1 MNKKIFIQIGL
12 FSLILLI
19 IFIAYSYYFETLK
32 VDVLKTNQELKPNVE
47 NRIVDLK
54 YTASDKEG
62 NSYVITSDFGQIS
75 EENENVLNLDT
86 VNAVITL
93 NDADK
98 IFIYSD
104 HAIYNK
110 LDLNTLFYDSVKLIY
125 NEHNVT
131 SEKIYLNYANKEVKI
146 EDNIVYKVKKNKLT
160 ADVVDIDLVSKKSKI
175 YMLQDQKK
183 VKVEIIENGNY

>member
-19 IFIAYSYYFETLK
+19 IFVAYTYYFETLK
-32 VDVLKTNQELKPNVE
+32 VDVLKSNQELKPNVE

-54 YTASDKEG
+54 YTASDKKG

-75 EENENVLNLDT
+75 EENENILNLDA

-104 HAIYNK
+104 HAVYNK
-110 LDLNTLFYDSVKLIY
+110 LDLNTFFYDSVKLIY

-131 SEKIYLNYANKEVKI
+131 SEKIYLDYANKEVKI
-146 EDNIVYKVKKNKLT
+146 EDNIVYKVQKNQLT

-175 YMLQDQKK
+175 YMLEDQKK

>member
-47 NRIVDLK
+47 NKIIDLK

-75 EENENVLNLDT
+75 KENENVLNLEA

-110 LDLNTLFYDSVKLIY
+110 LDLNTFFYDSVKLIY

-146 EDNIVYKVKKNKLT
+146 EDNIVYKVQKNKLT
-160 ADVVDIDLVSKKSKI
+160 ADVVDIDLISKKSKI

>member
-19 IFIAYSYYFETLK
+19 IFVAYTYYFETLK
-32 VDVLKTNQELKPNVE
+32 VDVLKSNQELKPNVE

-54 YTASDKEG
+54 YTASDKKG

-75 EENENVLNLDT
+75 EENENILKLDA

-104 HAIYNK
+104 HAVYNK
-110 LDLNTLFYDSVKLIY
+110 LDLNTFFYLD
-125 NEHNVT
+125 
-131 SEKIYLNYANKEVKI
+131 YANKEVKI
-146 EDNIVYKVKKNKLT
+146 EDNIVYKVQKNQLT

-175 YMLQDQKK
+175 YMLEDQKK

>member
-47 NRIVDLK
+47 NRIIDLK

-75 EENENVLNLDT
+75 KENENVLNLES

-104 HAIYNK
+104 HAVYNK
-110 LDLNTLFYDSVKLIY
+110 LDLNTFFYDSVKLIY

-131 SEKIYLNYANKEVKI
+131 SEKIYLDYANKEVKI
-146 EDNIVYKVKKNKLT
+146 EDNIVYKVQKNQLT

-175 YMLQDQKK
+175 YMLEDQKK

>member
-19 IFIAYSYYFETLK
+19 IFVAYSYYFETLK

-47 NRIVDLK
+47 NRIIDLK

-75 EENENVLNLDT
+75 KENENVLNLEA

-110 LDLNTLFYDSVKLIY
+110 LDLNTFFYDSVKLIY
-125 NEHNVT
+125 DEHNVT

-146 EDNIVYKVKKNKLT
+146 EDNIVYKVQKNKLT
-160 ADVVDIDLVSKKSKI
+160 ADVVDIDLISKKSKI

>member
-32 VDVLKTNQELKPNVE
+32 VDILKTNQELKPNVE

-131 SEKIYLNYANKEVKI
+131 GEKIYLNYANKEVKI
-146 EDNIVYKVKKNKLT
+146 EDNIVYKVQKNKLT
-160 ADVVDIDLVSKKSKI
+160 ADVVDIDLISKKSKI

>member
-47 NRIVDLK
+47 NRIIDLK

-75 EENENVLNLDT
+75 KENENVLNLES

-110 LDLNTLFYDSVKLIY
+110 LDLNTFFYDSVKLIY

-146 EDNIVYKVKKNKLT
+146 EDNIVYKVQKNKLT
-160 ADVVDIDLVSKKSKI
+160 ADVVDIDLISKKSKI

>member
-19 IFIAYSYYFETLK
+19 IFVAYTYYFETLK
-32 VDVLKTNQELKPNVE
+32 VDVLKSNQELKPNVE

-54 YTASDKEG
+54 YTASDKKG

-75 EENENVLNLDT
+75 EENENILNLDA

-104 HAIYNK
+104 HAVYNK
-110 LDLNTLFYDSVKLIY
+110 LNLNTFFYDSVKLIY

-131 SEKIYLNYANKEVKI
+131 SEKIYLDYANKEVKI
-146 EDNIVYKVKKNKLT
+146 EDNIVYKVQKNQLT

-175 YMLQDQKK
+175 YMLEDQKK

>member
-19 IFIAYSYYFETLK
+19 IFVAYSYYFETLK

-47 NRIVDLK
+47 NRIIDLK

-75 EENENVLNLDT
+75 KENENVLNLEA

-110 LDLNTLFYDSVKLIY
+110 LDLNTFFYDSVKLIY
-125 NEHNVT
+125 DEHNVT
-131 SEKIYLNYANKEVKI
+131 SEKIYLDYANKEVKI
-146 EDNIVYKVKKNKLT
+146 EDNIVYKVQKNKLT
-160 ADVVDIDLVSKKSKI
+160 ADVVDIDLISKKSKI

>member
-47 NRIVDLK
+47 NRIIDLK

-75 EENENVLNLDT
+75 KENENVLNLEA

-110 LDLNTLFYDSVKLIY
+110 LDLNTFFYDSVKLIY
-125 NEHNVT
+125 DEHNVT

-146 EDNIVYKVKKNKLT
+146 EDNIVYKVQKNKLT
-160 ADVVDIDLVSKKSKI
+160 ADVVDIDLISKKSKI

>member
-47 NRIVDLK
+47 NRIIDLK

-75 EENENVLNLDT
+75 KENENVLNLES
-86 VNAVITL
+86 VNAVIAL

-110 LDLNTLFYDSVKLIY
+110 LDLNTFFYDSVKLIY

-146 EDNIVYKVKKNKLT
+146 EDNIVYKVQKNKLT
-160 ADVVDIDLVSKKSKI
+160 ADVVDIDLISKKSKI

>member
-47 NRIVDLK
+47 NRIIDLK
-54 YTASDKEG
+54 YTASDKKG

-75 EENENVLNLDT
+75 KENENVLNLES

-110 LDLNTLFYDSVKLIY
+110 LDLNTFFYDSVKLIY

-146 EDNIVYKVKKNKLT
+146 EDNIVYKVQKNKLT
-160 ADVVDIDLVSKKSKI
+160 ADVVDIDLISKKSKI

>member
-19 IFIAYSYYFETLK
+19 IFVAYTYYFETLK
-32 VDVLKTNQELKPNVE
+32 VDVLKSNQELKPNVE

-54 YTASDKEG
+54 YTASDKKG

-75 EENENVLNLDT
+75 EENENILNLDA
-86 VNAVITL
+86 VNAEITL

-104 HAIYNK
+104 HAVYNK
-110 LDLNTLFYDSVKLIY
+110 LNLNTFFYDSVKLIY

-131 SEKIYLNYANKEVKI
+131 SEKIYLDYANKEVKI
-146 EDNIVYKVKKNKLT
+146 EDNIVYKVQKNQLT

-175 YMLQDQKK
+175 YMLEDQKK